1 MVKQME
7 EKPIKEQI
15 IDDAVKDFILIY
27 TSETGNEVE
36 LYTGN
41 ENKQINKLIDLS
53 INKVAGKIE
62 KLKLDDEFHEWYKD
76 ILGSDDI
83 LNQIIDKIM
92 EGVEK

>member
-1 MVKQME
+1 ME